1 MYIHVRQVVLLSLVS
16 WLSLTSAHSFDSS
29 SYPPEDVITRDICI
43 IGGGSSGT
51 FAAVQLHDTGKSV
64 VVVERNDRLGGHT
77 ETYIDPATKTPV
89 DLGVVDFNNIDAVKN
104 YFARLNVSYFVANNS
119 GSSASSP
126 TYYAD
131 FSTGDVFPNFVP
143 PDPTAALRLY
153 AAQLAN
159 YPYLTAGFDLPSP
172 IPEDLLLP
180 FGQWVTKYGLQDAV
194 FVIFSYAGGI
204 GNLLEQPTLYVIKL
218 IGLDLLNTLQI
229 GFINTVSNDNS
240 EIYTKAFNV
249 LGESNVLLCSHVIAT
264 NRGSDAEYVKVLVQ
278 TSNNVTKLIQAKK
291 LVISIPPKLDN
302 LVGFDLSEEEIG
314 LFCQFRS
321 AAYYTALLTNTGINS
336 TFSVLNVNLNKP
348 YDLPILPAPYNFLPS
363 PVPSLTHLYYG
374 SDDLLAEEQVK
385 EDIIKSV
392 LLLQKNLTTGT
403 SMAPSFV
410 VFSTHAPFEMTVPT
424 SAIAKGF
431 YKDLYGL
438 QGQRRTYYTGAAFH
452 TQDSALLWRFTEAL
466 STIVA

>member
-29 SYPPEDVITRDICI
+29 SYPSEDVITRDVCI

-51 FAAVQLHDTGKSV
+51 YAAVQLHDTGKSV
-64 VVVERNDRLGGHT
+64 VVVEHNDRLGGHT
-77 ETYIDPATKTPV
+77 ETYIDPATKIPI
-89 DLGVVDFNNIDAVKN
+89 DLGVVNFNNIDAVKN
-104 YFARLNVSYFVANNS
+104 YFARLNVSFFVANNS

-131 FSTGDVFPNFVP
+131 FSTGDVFPNFAP

-153 AAQLAN
+153 GAQLAK

-194 FVIFSYAGGI
+194 FVIFSYAEGI

-229 GFINTVSNDNS
+229 GFINTVSHDNS

-264 NRGSDAEYVKVLVQ
+264 DRGSDAEYVKVLVQ
-278 TSNNVTKLIQAKK
+278 TSNNVTKLI
-291 LVISIPPKLDN
+291 
-302 LVGFDLSEEEIG
+302 
-314 LFCQFRS
+314 
-321 AAYYTALLTNTGINS
+321 
-336 TFSVLNVNLNKP
+336 
-348 YDLPILPAPYNFLPS
+348 
-363 PVPSLTHLYYG
+363 
-374 SDDLLAEEQVK
+374 
-385 EDIIKSV
+385 
-392 LLLQKNLTTGT
+392 
-403 SMAPSFV
+403 
-410 VFSTHAPFEMTVPT
+410 
-424 SAIAKGF
+424 
-431 YKDLYGL
+431 
-438 QGQRRTYYTGAAFH
+438 
-452 TQDSALLWRFTEAL
+452 
-466 STIVA
+466 